1 MFAVDYPYES
11 TAEAVEFL
19 RTAPFCRADLE
30 RIAHLN
36 AAHLLRL

>member
-19 RTAPFCRADLE
+19 RTAPFSRADVK
-30 RIAHLN
+30 RIAHRN
-36 AAHLLRL
+36 AAQLLNL